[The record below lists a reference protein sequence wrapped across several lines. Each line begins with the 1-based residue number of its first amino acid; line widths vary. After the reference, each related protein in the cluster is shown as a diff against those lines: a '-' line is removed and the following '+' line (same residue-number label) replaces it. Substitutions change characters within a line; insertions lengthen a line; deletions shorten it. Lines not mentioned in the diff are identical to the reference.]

1 MIRAPQSAALAAL
14 LASGFVLSLWW
25 SQPTPCPAGTQPI
38 QSAKAQAAGRVC
50 TKPNLRGPEDE
61 AAVQQRGLLRG
72 AAPSPALMEAAA
84 RQKQSLAGNRERIAK
99 ADGNWLPYGKG
110 GLLAG
115 NSVYSAR
122 VDNFAYDAG
131 KKRLFAAVG
140 TGGIWMSTA
149 AGGDVTTLGDAWVS
163 VGEKLPSQINGGVIW
178 SPDADGDGDADA
190 SSDGTLLAAGG
201 ESVMGN
207 NGYMGFGAYWT
218 TDLGA
223 TWTRSTGFPSG
234 VQVYNAKH
242 DPGHPNIFYIA
253 SSIGLFRSTD
263 AGRSFVNVRLP
274 SSAECA
280 GKEDISSKC
289 QYANVVSDV
298 AIRAPGGTT
307 DETCAADGCPVVA
320 AIGWRAGQGT
330 FRDGTVQGI
339 GNGLYRSDTGK
350 PGSFMRV
357 SNEPANA
364 LSPLGFA
371 PAARSGRIEF
381 GLTEGPDQDHNYLYA
396 LVQDAVHFNTGYS
409 FAEPI
414 LDDPAT
420 VVSSNV
426 NGLYVSA
433 DFGLTW
439 IRMADDN
446 EIVATPGSINF
457 PGAQAWYNQWI
468 AIDPTRADPVSGIP
482 LRMTYGLEEV
492 MQNITT
498 PLDGTVQAANAQD
511 FELIGRYTELTTTT
525 THPDQHVGLYIAD
538 GAGGVCLFVGNDGG
552 VFKQCVGAGLP
563 MTNAGWGAG
572 ANEGF
577 YALLPYGLAVA
588 KDGTVW
594 QGHQD
599 NGSGHIEPDTREQ
612 IMDFGADGFFA
623 ETDPDNSDISY
634 TESQNGGLRRTL
646 NRGASSTGIAPPY
659 TRVNFINWFVMDPL
673 DAKHMLTGARQIFS
687 TLNAPAVTSST
698 WATVFDLGVNPV
710 TNVNRTTTSMH
721 VYDGMA
727 YVGFCGDCGS
737 VANDTGFVNGIA
749 TNVGGTVPPKKG
761 AADGWHIAAAA
772 GLESRVVLGLE
783 MDEAD
788 PKTVYA
794 TLAGYTGNLRP
805 PGSYND
811 PNAAKIGTGV
821 VFKSTDAGESFTDI
835 SGDLPRVQTNSILL
849 YKHADG
855 RQQLLIGTDLGP
867 FISSDNKG
875 SSWAPLGND
884 LPNVPVAM
892 LRFKPKAVATEPDLI
907 FAATF
912 GRGIW
917 SYDLS
922 QLPAASSSSSSSSGG
937 STGSSSSGGSSSSSG
952 GSSGAVSSSSS
963 SSGVTPITPTDGTST
978 STVTSGHN
986 AGRFGGG
993 ALGFGLLPLL
1003 GLMLVRRRNR

>member
-1 MIRAPQSAALAAL
+1 MFHVPDSYRTPGLAALAAI
-14 LASGFVLSLWW
+14 AFVWAVARSG
-25 SQPTPCPAGTQPI
+25 PIDCPAGTQPI
-38 QSAKAQAAGRVC
+38 QSQRAQASGRHC
-50 TKPNLRGPEDE
+50 TVPTPRMRVQE
-61 AAVQQRGLLRG
+61 AEMPRQHPRLRG
-72 AAPSPALMEAAA
+72 ALPSPAQMEAALQ
-84 RQKQSLAGNRERIAK
+84 QKQALAANRTAVAK
-99 ADGNWLPYGKG
+99 ADGQWQTYAVGQLI
-110 GLLAG
+110 AG
-115 NSVYSAR
+115 NSRYAAR
-122 VDNFAYDAG
+122 VDNFAYDAE

-140 TGGIWMSTA
+140 TGGIWMSEA
-149 AGGDVTTLGDAWVS
+149 VDGDVTTLADMWTSVGDA
-163 VGEKLPSQINGGVIW
+163 LPSQINGGVIW
-178 SPDADGDGDADA
+178 SPDADGDGDAD
-190 SSDGTLLAAGG
+190 SGSDGTLLAAGG

-234 VQVYNAKH
+234 VQVYNARH

-280 GKEDISSKC
+280 GKEDISSPC
-289 QYANVVSDV
+289 QFANVVTDV
-298 AIRAPGGTT
+298 AIRAPGGAT
-307 DETCAADGCPVVA
+307 DEVCDPAGCPVVA
-320 AIGWRAGQGT
+320 AIGWRAGQAT
-330 FRDGTVQGI
+330 FIDGMTVQGV
-339 GNGLYRSDTGK
+339 GNGLYKSATGERDSFARLDT
-350 PGSFMRV
+350 
-357 SNEPANA
+357 EPANPA
-364 LSPLGFA
+364 LPVGFA

-409 FAEPI
+409 FLEPI

-420 VVSSNV
+420 VASSNV

-433 DFGLTW
+433 DFGESW

-446 EIVATPGSINF
+446 EIVTTPGSINF
-457 PGAQAWYNQWI
+457 PGAQAWYNEWI
-468 AIDPTRADPVSGIP
+468 AIDPTRADPATGIP

-498 PLDGTVQAANAQD
+498 PLDGTVQAASPQD
-511 FELIGRYTELTTTT
+511 FELIGRYTELTSTT

-552 VFKQCVGAGLP
+552 VFKQCVDAGLP
-563 MTNAGWGAG
+563 MTQAGWGAG

-623 ETDPDNSDISY
+623 EVDPDNSDVAY
-634 TESQNGGLRRTL
+634 TESQNGGLRRTV
-646 NRGASSTGIAPPY
+646 NRGGSSSSIAPPY

-673 DAKHMLTGARQIFS
+673 DAQHMLTGARQVFS
-687 TLNAPAVTSST
+687 TLNAQTVTSST
-698 WATVFDLGVNPV
+698 WQTVFDLGVNPV
-710 TNVNRTTTSMH
+710 TNVNRTTTTMH
-721 VYDGMA
+721 VYGDNA

-737 VANDTGFVNGIA
+737 VANDTGFANGIA
-749 TNVGGTVPPKKG
+749 TNVGGALPPKKG
-761 AADGWHIAAAA
+761 TPDGWHIATAA
-772 GLESRVVLGLE
+772 GLDSRLVLGME
-783 MDEAD
+783 MDEDD
-788 PKTVYA
+788 PKTIYV
-794 TLAGYTGNLRP
+794 TLAGYTGNMRP
-805 PGSYND
+805 PGSFLD
-811 PNAAKIGTGV
+811 PNAARIGTGV

-835 SGDLPRVQTNSILL
+835 SGDLPRVQTNTVLL
-849 YKHADG
+849 HKDAAG
-855 RQQLLIGTDLGP
+855 KKQLIVGTDLGA
-867 FISSDNKG
+867 FIASDTSG
-875 SSWAPLGND
+875 TTWAPLGTG

-892 LRFKPKAVATEPDLI
+892 LRFKPKASVDEPTTI

-917 SYDLS
+917 TYE
-922 QLPAASSSSSSSSGG
+922 LPAVITPPPGSSSGG
-937 STGSSSSGGSSSSSG
+937 TPPVVVPPASSG
-952 GSSGAVSSSSS
+952 
-963 SSGVTPITPTDGTST
+963 
-978 STVTSGHN
+978 
-986 AGRFGGG
+986 GRFGGSLGG
-993 ALGFGLLPLL
+993 AALLALAGFAAL
-1003 GLMLVRRRNR
+1003 RRRRH

>member
-1 MIRAPQSAALAAL
+1 MIASSLRSPLLPALAAV
-14 LASGFVLSLWW
+14 GFVLALHLA
-25 SQPTPCPAGTQPI
+25 PDHAPLDCPQGTQPI
-38 QSAKAQAAGRVC
+38 QSERAHASGRYCSKPMPREQDFKAPDA
-50 TKPNLRGPEDE
+50 
-61 AAVQQRGLLRG
+61 RGLLRG
-72 AAPSPALMEAAA
+72 PVPEPALIDAALA
-84 RQKQSLAGNRERIAK
+84 QKAAMQPLKATMPKAGG
-99 ADGNWLPYGKG
+99 DWLPYAKG
-110 GLLAG
+110 QLIAG
-115 NSVYSAR
+115 GSRYAAR
-122 VDNFAYDAG
+122 VDNFAYDPE

-149 AGGDVTTLGDAWVS
+149 VNGDVTTLADQWVS
-163 VGEKLPSQINGGVIW
+163 VGDALPTQINGGVIW

-190 SSDGTLLAAGG
+190 MSDGTLLAAGG

-234 VQVYNAKH
+234 VQVYNARH

-274 SSAECA
+274 SSPDCA
-280 GKEDISSKC
+280 GSENISSKC
-289 QYANVVSDV
+289 QFANVVTDV
-298 AIRAPGGTT
+298 AIRAPGGAT
-307 DETCAADGCPVVA
+307 DETCDPAGCPVVA
-320 AIGWRAGQGT
+320 AIGWRAGQAT
-330 FRDGTVQGI
+330 FIDGMTVQGI
-339 GNGLYRSDTGK
+339 GNGLYKSATGERDSFTRLDT
-350 PGSFMRV
+350 
-357 SNEPANA
+357 EPANPA
-364 LSPLGFA
+364 LPIGFA

-381 GLTEGPDQDHNYLYA
+381 GITEGPDQDHNYLYA

-409 FAEPI
+409 FLEPI

-420 VVSSNV
+420 VASSNV

-433 DFGLTW
+433 DFGESW

-457 PGAQAWYNQWI
+457 PGAQAWYNEWI
-468 AIDPTRADPVSGIP
+468 AIDPTRADPATGIP

-498 PLDGTVQAANAQD
+498 PLDGTVQAASPQD
-511 FELIGRYTELTTTT
+511 FELIGRYTELTNTT

-552 VFKQCVGAGLP
+552 VFKQCVDAGLP
-563 MTNAGWGAG
+563 MTQAGWGPG
-572 ANEGF
+572 HNEGF

-623 ETDPDNSDISY
+623 EVDPDNSDVAY
-634 TESQNGGLRRTL
+634 TESQNGGLRRTV
-646 NRGASSTGIAPPY
+646 NRGESSSGIAPPY

-673 DAKHMLTGARQIFS
+673 DAQHMLTGARQVFS
-687 TLNAPAVTSST
+687 TLNAQTVTSGT
-698 WATVFDLGVNPV
+698 WQTVFDLGTNPV
-710 TNVNRTTTSMH
+710 TNVNRTTTTMH
-721 VYDGMA
+721 VYGDNA

-749 TNVGGTVPPKKG
+749 TNVGGDKPPKKG
-761 AADGWHIAAAA
+761 TSDGWHIAKAS
-772 GLESRVVLGLE
+772 GLDSRLVLGME
-783 MDEAD
+783 MDEAN
-788 PKTVYA
+788 PKTIYV
-794 TLAGYTGNLRP
+794 TLAGYTGNMRP

-821 VFKSTDAGESFTDI
+821 VFKSTDAGETFTDI
-835 SGDLPRVQTNSILL
+835 SGNLPRVQTNTVLL
-849 YKHADG
+849 HKSAAG
-855 RQQLLIGTDLGP
+855 EQLIVGTDIGP
-867 FISSDNKG
+867 FISNDNKG
-875 SSWAPLGND
+875 TSWAPLGNQ
-884 LPNVPVAM
+884 LPTVPVAM
-892 LRFKPKAVATEPDLI
+892 LRFKPKASATEPDTI

-917 SYDLS
+917 SYEIPKLIVD
-922 QLPAASSSSSSSSGG
+922 PAPP
-937 STGSSSSGGSSSSSG
+937 
-952 GSSGAVSSSSS
+952 
-963 SSGVTPITPTDGTST
+963 VTPPTAPPVITPAPPAVAGAGNT
-978 STVTSGHN
+978 
-986 AGRFGGG
+986 GRFGGG
-993 ALGFGLLPLL
+993 APGVLLLLPLL
-1003 GLMLVRRRNR
+1003 IAALRRRSIRGH